1 MSTPSAIQS
10 LILEAQ
16 NDHRAGRLEEAEKK
30 YLSVLRD
37 YPNDPDALH
46 FLGMLY
52 FRKGERKRGI
62 DLLHRSLESFEANPH
77 AWNNLGNMLL
87 ATNQQE
93 AAADAF
99 EKATKYGD
107 QLAHVWY
114 NRAICLRRLRRYD
127 EAIQCFLK
135 TIELEPASTQVFE
148 RFGIMLYSLRRF
160 RDAADIYRRWL
171 QVEPNNPIPRHMLAA
186 MTGEEVPARAD
197 DEYVRRLLYEFAE
210 SFDKRLQELGYR
222 APELLASTLGEY
234 VLRDTNLDI
243 LDAGCGTGLCGPLLR
258 SMAGRL
264 TGVDISPGMI
274 DKARAR
280 NIYDELVVDELC
292 RFMRGRPAAFDVVI
306 SADTLVYFGALEEAA
321 AAARAALRP
330 QGVFAFTVEKL
341 GDTEGNGTEG
351 FRIQPHGRYAHREQ
365 YLREVLAG
373 AGFQKVD
380 IRGVVLRREGDED
393 VQGHL
398 VVAM

>member
-1 MSTPSAIQS
+1 MSTTTSIQA

-16 NDHRAGRLEEAEKK
+16 DDHRAGRLDEAEKK

-37 YPNDPDALH
+37 HPNDPDALH

-52 FRKGERKRGI
+52 FRKGERQRAI
-62 DLLHRSLESFEANPH
+62 DLVRRSLESVESNPH

-87 ATNQQE
+87 ATSQPE

-107 QLAHVWY
+107 QLVHMWY

-135 TIELEPASTQVFE
+135 TIELEPEATPVFE

-160 RDAADIYRRWL
+160 REAADVYRRWL
-171 QVEPNNPIPRHMLAA
+171 KIDPTNPIPRHMLAA

-197 DEYVRRLLYEFAE
+197 DEYVRQLFDQFAD
-210 SFDKRLQELGYR
+210 SFDRRLEELGYC
-222 APELLASTLGEY
+222 APQLLASTLGEY
-234 VLRDTNLDI
+234 VSDRNLDI
-243 LDAGCGTGLCGPLLR
+243 LDAGCGTGLCGPLVR
-258 SMAGRL
+258 STAKRL
-264 TGVDISPGMI
+264 VGVDISAGMI
-274 DKARAR
+274 EKARAR
-280 NIYDELVVDELC
+280 NVYDELVVDELC
-292 RFMRGRPAAFDVVI
+292 KFMRGRPDEFDVVI

-321 AAARAALRP
+321 AAARGALRP

-341 GDTEGNGTEG
+341 GDADGDGTEG

-365 YLREVLAG
+365 YLRKVLAD
-373 AGFQKVD
+373 AGFEKVD
-380 IRGVVLRREGDED
+380 IRGVILRREGDED